1 MEKIVCKFYDFDI
14 DRYYDGIIINR
25 RVYLLDDENK
35 PVDIRDIN
43 YGCIYDELQSYL
55 IDEENFD
62 KVGEDKTHYKWGYF
76 YKKNGKIAI
85 PGIYNEAFPFE
96 DGLASI
102 KLDDKYGFIN
112 YLGVEVIEPIYE
124 YTDMYFRGGLC
135 LAKKNGKF
143 GYINIDGK
151 TKIDFKFNFATE
163 FLVSDIYG
171 GKERFY
177 AIIKEETRYGIIDI
191 NGNYIIEPIYEEL
204 RQTFFEDMLVAKLEG
219 KYGLLKVKYN
229 KELKR
234 GIAEYIAE
242 HIFDKVGSMMCSK
255 KIKGQNYFYTM
266 KIDKS
271 ICLIDRSLKLYFSKA
286 DEEKVVYMETSIE
299 VSEDVFLK
307 EDNLRFRK
315 FRGENFL

>member
-14 DRYYDGIIINR
+14 DKYYDGIIINR
-25 RVYLLDDENK
+25 RVHFLDDKNN

-43 YGCIYDELQSYL
+43 YGFVYDELQSYL

-85 PGIYNEAFPFE
+85 PAMYDEAFPFE

-135 LAKKNGKF
+135 LAKKDGKF

-151 TKIDFKFNFATE
+151 VKIDFKFNFATE
-163 FLVSDIYG
+163 FLVSDING

-191 NGNYIIEPIYEEL
+191 DGNYIIEPIYEEL

-219 KYGLLKVKYN
+219 KYALIKVNYN
-229 KELKR
+229 EELKKEV
-234 GIAEYIAE
+234 AKYMVE
-242 HIFDKVGSMMCSK
+242 HIFDEVGSMVWTK
-255 KIKGQNYFYTM
+255 KIKGGNYFYTM
-266 KIDKS
+266 KMDKH
-271 ICLIDRSLKLYFSKA
+271 ICLIDRGLKLYFSEVNERKI
-286 DEEKVVYMETSIE
+286 EYKESSIE

-307 EDNLRFRK
+307 ENNLRYRK